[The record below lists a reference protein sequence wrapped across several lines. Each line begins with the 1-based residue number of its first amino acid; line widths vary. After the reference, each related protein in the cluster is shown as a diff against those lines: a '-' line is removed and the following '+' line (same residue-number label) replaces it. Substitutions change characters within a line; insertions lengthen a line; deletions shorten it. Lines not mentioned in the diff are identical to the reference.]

1 MSDND
6 QPLADFWRMFID
18 SLDFGDELGHE
29 PGHEPAHGLSLAA
42 DDDGVDD
49 DIEIQPL
56 DLEDIKEV
64 ARILVR
70 DFISKG
76 DGDLSTHLPP
86 LERDVIAAVTAAV
99 APAAASWLRINL
111 TDMRSTGRFLIMLER
126 IIRVVMLTYDQVLNS
141 LNPGDYYDDDGGDLP
156 SGDLP
161 PGADDIPF

>member
-18 SLDFGDELGHE
+18 SLDFGDESG
-29 PGHEPAHGLSLAA
+29 HGLSLAA

-141 LNPGDYYDDDGGDLP
+141 LNPGDYYDDDDGR
-156 SGDLP
+156 GDLP